1 MNGVL
6 RPGGTL
12 TNTRQMK
19 RLEGGARRMG
29 TVGGAVYRTGKGNGG
44 WGIKEFN
51 CDSQLTSEFK
61 VSLGYLRFCL
71 KTTKQ

>member
-12 TNTRQMK
+12 TNTRQMR

-29 TVGGAVYRTGKGNGG
+29 TVGGGG
-44 WGIKEFN
+44 SIGQEREMEAGESRSSTVIL
-51 CDSQLTSEFK
+51 S
-61 VSLGYLRFCL
+61 
-71 KTTKQ
+71 